1 MVRTLLDNFGI
12 RAARL
17 LCGKNYLLHHLSDYA
32 VGKDDSRIAVLE
44 GKLEA
49 QAYEVR
55 HFLYGSGGKGDK
67 AIVAI
72 RRLSRSG
79 NSSLAWL
86 DGSQSG
92 TAAHYIYNQTRQFG
106 SCNVGDT
113 FLLEA
118 DTGAG

>member
-1 MVRTLLDNFGI
+1 M
-12 RAARL
+12 AAAFHGL
-17 LCGKNYLLHHLSDYA
+17 EI
-32 VGKDDSRIAVLE
+32 VG
-44 GKLEA
+44 
-49 QAYEVR
+49 
-55 HFLYGSGGKGDK
+55 
-67 AIVAI
+67 
-72 RRLSRSG
+72 
-79 NSSLAWL
+79 LAWL

>member
-1 MVRTLLDNFGI
+1 MLDNFGI

-32 VGKDDSRIAVLE
+32 VGKNDSRIAVLE

-67 AIVAI
+67 AIVAMAAAFHGLEI
-72 RRLSRSG
+72 VG
-79 NSSLAWL
+79 LAWL